1 MSNVQVFLH
10 NEDGSEDWIGNL
22 PGDVLKS
29 HSKLF
34 RELIASKD
42 TPEVIYRIAVTGPEF
57 NAIRFVL
64 QEVDAAAVKKQD
76 LAINLGARGISAA
89 LRIHR
94 AIKCLKIEPEQDGV
108 VNHIQVL
115 LTTTLVTRDQMI
127 AVYLA
132 YSGANNPHQKLYEMM
147 IQTTAY
153 KIVNDDKVK
162 PAQKKQL
169 FEASQ
174 TQPDL
179 FAALNAKIDQ
189 LKASKKFR
197 GLDEEQ
203 KQAAKQGKR
212 DNRKER
218 RKADQE
224 KKRRAAQEGKVAR
237 RLAREEF
244 ERDQAE
250 AWKDITEGVE
260 GL

>member
-1 MSNVQVFLH
+1 
-10 NEDGSEDWIGNL
+10 
-22 PGDVLKS
+22 
-29 HSKLF
+29 
-34 RELIASKD
+34 
-42 TPEVIYRIAVTGPEF
+42 
-57 NAIRFVL
+57 
-64 QEVDAAAVKKQD
+64 
-76 LAINLGARGISAA
+76 

-132 YSGANNPHQKLYEMM
+132 YSGPNNPHHKLYEMM
-147 IQTTAY
+147 VQTTAY

-162 PAQKKQL
+162 PGQKKQL

-179 FAALNAKIDQ
+179 FAALNTKIEQ

-197 GLDEEQ
+197 LLDDE
-203 KQAAKQGKR
+203 AKQGVKEAKR

-218 RKADQE
+218 RKAEQE
-224 KKRRAAQEGKVAR
+224 KKRRASQEGKVAR

-244 ERDQAE
+244 ERAQAE
-250 AWKDITEGVE
+250 AWKEITEGVE